1 MTFGL
6 TKTHYYMATQRELN
20 EVVKPYYK
28 DKLEEEAIMSKRLQ
42 YMQSLNKSFRV
53 IMRNP
58 TEEIV
63 ETQVSLL
70 TSEYKNDEQT
80 HIGMMR
86 ATYRYW
92 RNIMTL
98 EDLQDLDIFPHIYKK
113 CEELDA
119 PIRHFPEDGSIL
131 KVRFLNADGSELG
144 ADGSE
149 AKSRGLDDVSFTITN
164 DNIEQVIRGLYLRL
178 KQDRCISDDT
188 KFNVFSDAF
197 SGKPL
202 NEITERI
209 QWIRSK
215 SLCVYFICQLLNKDI
230 SGLPREDK
238 IKHSIETEEYHYWKK
253 FEHLFCDKNG
263 KPMLYGDRV
272 KEKMTNQPKDYTII
286 DSILL
291 KPF

>member
-6 TKTHYYMATQRELN
+6 TKTHYYMATQRELDPI
-20 EVVKPYYK
+20 VDSYFK
-28 DKLEEEAIMSKRLQ
+28 DKFGEEARMSFRLQ
-42 YMQSLNKSFRV
+42 YMQRLNTSFRV

-58 TEEIV
+58 NVEIV
-63 ETQVSLL
+63 ETQLSVL
-70 TSEYKNDEQT
+70 TSRFRDDEQS

-131 KVRFLNADGSELG
+131 KVRVLNADGSELG
-144 ADGSE
+144 ADGS
-149 AKSRGLDDVSFTITN
+149 DDVSYTITN
-164 DNIEQVIRGLYLRL
+164 DNIEEVIRGLYLRL

-188 KFNVFSDAF
+188 KFSVFSNAF
-197 SGKPL
+197 TGKPL

-209 QWIRSK
+209 QWIRTK
-215 SLCVYFICQLLNKDI
+215 SLCVYFICQLLNINI
-230 SGLPREDK
+230 SGLSRTSK

-253 FEHLFCDKNG
+253 FEHLFCDKKG

-272 KEKMTNQPKDYTII
+272 KEKMTNEPKDYTII